1 MFKDI
6 IWLNIYLKKNA
17 LLIKLDY
24 LRVIL

>member
-17 LLIKLDY
+17 LLTKLDY
-24 LRVIL
+24 LHLN